1 MEIVL
6 FLLFLLFS
14 MFSALMERRKRRKQL
29 EEAAQQQEV
38 ISERQDPS
46 EESEAPAPVVVE
58 EQKEEP
64 SFGWPFEGDPFE
76 DFKPAA
82 KEAQPDPSEEEGL
95 EPVVEPELV
104 VPAADNRA
112 LEMERWRQ
120 KTRSQN
126 TEGAQRRKFRKRS
139 RAGRRARVG
148 RWNLNPQKARDAV
161 VYMEILGKPKS
172 EREDF

>member
-1 MEIVL
+1 MEIAL

-14 MFSALMERRKRRKQL
+14 MFSALMERRKRRKKL
-29 EEAAQQQEV
+29 EEAAQQQQAR
-38 ISERQDPS
+38 SERQDQA
-46 EESEAPAPVVVE
+46 EESEASAPVLVE

-82 KEAQPDPSEEEGL
+82 KEAQPDPSEEEEL

-104 VPAADNRA
+104 VPAVNDRA

-120 KTRSQN
+120 ENRSQN
-126 TEGAQRRKFRKRS
+126 TEEVQRRKSRKRS
-139 RAGRRARVG
+139 RAGHRARHG
-148 RWNLNPQKARDAV
+148 RWNLNPRKARDAV
-161 VYMEILGKPKS
+161 VYMEIIGKPKS

>member
-29 EEAAQQQEV
+29 EEAAQQQEA
-38 ISERQDPS
+38 IRERQGQA
-46 EESEAPAPVVVE
+46 EESEASAPVEVE

-82 KEAQPDPSEEEGL
+82 KETEPDSSEEEGL

-104 VPAADNRA
+104 VPAVDDRA

-120 KTRSQN
+120 ENR
-126 TEGAQRRKFRKRS
+126 AQKAEEVRRQKSRKRS
-139 RAGRRARVG
+139 RTGRRARVG
-148 RWNLNPQKARDAV
+148 HWDLNPQKARDAV

>member
-29 EEAAQQQEV
+29 EEAAQQQEA
-38 ISERQDPS
+38 ISERQDQA
-46 EESEAPAPVVVE
+46 EESEARAPVVE

-82 KEAQPDPSEEEGL
+82 KEAEPDSSKEEGL
-95 EPVVEPELV
+95 EPVVESELV
-104 VPAADNRA
+104 VPAVDDRA

-120 KTRSQN
+120 ETRAQKS
-126 TEGAQRRKFRKRS
+126 EEVQRRKSRKRS

-148 RWNLNPQKARDAV
+148 HWALNPQKARDAV